1 MRRKRADANKG
12 RITAFFARYLA
23 IVIYL
28 VVSSFLSIVSPQA
41 HLYFRALILPWLL
54 RVLYVCWQ
62 ESHNA
67 AAPFLAVV
75 LFMSIAE
82 KIINLYSQN

>member
-1 MRRKRADANKG
+1 MRCKRANANK
-12 RITAFFARYLA
+12 RRSSAFFARYL
-23 IVIYL
+23 VLVTYL
-28 VVSSFLSIVSPQA
+28 VVSGFHSIIAPEA
-41 HLYFRALILPWLL
+41 DLYLHTFILPWLL